1 MKKGY
6 TLWCEGLDGILK
18 RPHESDGVV
27 YLDEEYS
34 TGKPLAKK
42 DQKSAFEER
51 KHAVQG
57 TADTLHDKHG
67 RIFNIMVQ
75 YKLCI
80 QQTAH

>member
-1 MKKGY
+1 M
-6 TLWCEGLDGILK
+6 ILI
-18 RPHESDGVV
+18 D
-27 YLDEEYS
+27 DEYS
-34 TGKPLAKK
+34 TGKPPAKK
-42 DQKSAFEER
+42 SEFEER